1 MRRPR
6 EESRLRAPRH
16 RLLGQWR
23 LAGPA
28 TRTRV
33 LRALRAQGFR
43 QSRRALSDGLGT
55 QASHHLLP
63 RRTTR
68 RFDGRFLYI
77 NIMANTLTDF
87 TLCLEDEDG
96 AAQTIDSFRVQVFDI
111 DRDDDGFDEVRC
123 ASRGL
128 LCLRRPSR
136 SAPCPPISRLPPSVH
151 TPATPHLTS
160 HLPPATHTAHTPRL
174 CHTHAPTLLHPHPQ
188 IVRIKVDE
196 GGAFFP
202 LSGSSTDTYLESA
215 TGTTDDG
222 YDFASRRSGDQ
233 VLLPLPL
240 PSLQGSCPFPVGV
253 PSL

>member
-1 MRRPR
+1 
-6 EESRLRAPRH
+6 
-16 RLLGQWR
+16 
-23 LAGPA
+23 
-28 TRTRV
+28 
-33 LRALRAQGFR
+33 
-43 QSRRALSDGLGT
+43 
-55 QASHHLLP
+55 
-63 RRTTR
+63 
-68 RFDGRFLYI
+68 
-77 NIMANTLTDF
+77 MANTLTDF

-240 PSLQGSCPFPVGV
+240 PSLQVPMPLPCRCSFPVGAYTPTL
-253 PSL
+253 PSGDQVVGTNSDNPADPITLSAFQQRSSVEIQFASRRCARMCT